1 MSNFSSNC
9 YGFVYAWLKNSE
21 EEFFKNIDDLKLRK
35 AEIKGKID
43 ERIMDTSDA
52 IKEVF
57 SLNDFSQEYK
67 ILQLFDNEKRSQ
79 HVAFI
84 DSSGK
89 FYDQNGPDGE
99 IRLEKDLD
107 DLLSQYQDLFWTA
120 YYQVHSLS
128 AEEKNQVSLFLKDL
142 MEQFLY

>member
-1 MSNFSSNC
+1 MSDFSSNC

-21 EEFFKNIDDLKLRK
+21 EDFFKNIDDLKLRK

-43 ERIMDTSDA
+43 KRIIDTSDA

-84 DSSGK
+84 NSSGK

-99 IRLEKDLD
+99 IRLEKNLD
-107 DLLSQYQDLFWTA
+107 DLLTQYQDLFWTV

-128 AEEKNQVSLFLKDL
+128 TEEENQVSLFLKDL
-142 MEQFLY
+142 ME

>member
-21 EEFFKNIDDLKLRK
+21 EEFFKDIDDLQLRE

-43 ERIMDTSDA
+43 EIIIDTSEA

-57 SLNDFSQEYK
+57 LLDENPQNYK
-67 ILQLFDNEKRSQ
+67 ILQLFDNEESSQ

-107 DLLSQYQDLFWTA
+107 DLLYQYLFWTA

-128 AEEKNQVSLFLKDL
+128 AEEKKQVSLFLKDL
-142 MEQFLY
+142 ME

>member
-1 MSNFSSNC
+1 MLWFC
-9 YGFVYAWLKNSE
+9 LCLTKNSE

-128 AEEKNQVSLFLKDL
+128 AEEENQVSLFLKDL
-142 MEQFLY
+142 ME

>member
-1 MSNFSSNC
+1 
-9 YGFVYAWLKNSE
+9 
-21 EEFFKNIDDLKLRK
+21 
-35 AEIKGKID
+35 
-43 ERIMDTSDA
+43 MDTSDV

-107 DLLSQYQDLFWTA
+107 DLLSQYQDLF
-120 YYQVHSLS
+120 
-128 AEEKNQVSLFLKDL
+128 
-142 MEQFLY
+142 

>member
-9 YGFVYAWLKNSE
+9 YVFVYAWLKNRE
-21 EEFFKNIDDLKLRK
+21 EEFFKDIDDLQLRE

-43 ERIMDTSDA
+43 ERIIDTSDA

-107 DLLSQYQDLFWTA
+107 DLLSQYQVLFWTA

>member
-21 EEFFKNIDDLKLRK
+21 EEFFKDIDDLKLRK

-43 ERIMDTSDA
+43 ERIMDTSEA

-99 IRLEKDLD
+99 IRLKRNLD
-107 DLLSQYQDLFWTA
+107 DLLRQYQDLFWTA

-128 AEEKNQVSLFLKDL
+128 AEEKKQVSLFLKDL
-142 MEQFLY
+142 MEEFLY

>member
-1 MSNFSSNC
+1 MT
-9 YGFVYAWLKNSE
+9 KKSE
-21 EEFFKNIDDLKLRK
+21 EEFFKDIDDLKLRK

-43 ERIMDTSDA
+43 ERIMDTSEA

-107 DLLSQYQDLFWTA
+107 DLLSQYQVLF
-120 YYQVHSLS
+120 
-128 AEEKNQVSLFLKDL
+128 
-142 MEQFLY
+142 

>member
-1 MSNFSSNC
+1 
-9 YGFVYAWLKNSE
+9 
-21 EEFFKNIDDLKLRK
+21 
-35 AEIKGKID
+35 
-43 ERIMDTSDA
+43 MDTSDA

-89 FYDQNGPDGE
+89 FYDQNGPADGE

-107 DLLSQYQDLFWTA
+107 DLLSQYQDLF
-120 YYQVHSLS
+120 
-128 AEEKNQVSLFLKDL
+128 
-142 MEQFLY
+142 

>member
-1 MSNFSSNC
+1 MKN
-9 YGFVYAWLKNSE
+9 LKIWIYFIISLL
-21 EEFFKNIDDLKLRK
+21 FIDDLKLRK

-43 ERIMDTSDA
+43 KRIIDTSDA

-99 IRLEKDLD
+99 VRLKENLD
-107 DLLSQYQDLFWTA
+107 DLLTQYQDLFWTA

-128 AEEKNQVSLFLKDL
+128 AEEENQVSLFLKDL
-142 MEQFLY
+142 ME

>member
-21 EEFFKNIDDLKLRK
+21 EEFFKDIDDLKLRK

-67 ILQLFDNEKRSQ
+67 ILQLFDDERRSQ

-84 DSSGK
+84 DSSGSG
-89 FYDQNGPDGE
+89 NEPDGE
-99 IRLEKDLD
+99 IRLEKNLD
-107 DLLSQYQDLFWTA
+107 DLLTQYQDIFWTA

-128 AEEKNQVSLFLKDL
+128 TKEENQVSLFLKDL
-142 MEQFLY
+142 ME

>member
-21 EEFFKNIDDLKLRK
+21 EEFFKDIDDLKLRK

-107 DLLSQYQDLFWTA
+107 DLLSQYQVLFWTA

>member
-1 MSNFSSNC
+1 MSDFSSNC

-21 EEFFKNIDDLKLRK
+21 EDFFKNIDDLKLRK

-43 ERIMDTSDA
+43 KRIIDTSDA

-84 DSSGK
+84 NSSGK

-107 DLLSQYQDLFWTA
+107 DLLSQYQVLFWTA

-128 AEEKNQVSLFLKDL
+128 AEEKNKVSLFLKDL
-142 MEQFLY
+142 ME

>member
-1 MSNFSSNC
+1 M
-9 YGFVYAWLKNSE
+9 
-21 EEFFKNIDDLKLRK
+21 
-35 AEIKGKID
+35 D
-43 ERIMDTSDA
+43 E
-52 IKEVF
+52 
-57 SLNDFSQEYK
+57 NPQNYK
-67 ILQLFDNEKRSQ
+67 ILQLFDNEESSQ

-107 DLLSQYQDLFWTA
+107 DLLSQYQVLFWTA

-128 AEEKNQVSLFLKDL
+128 AEEENQVSLFLKDL
-142 MEQFLY
+142 ME

>member
-1 MSNFSSNC
+1 
-9 YGFVYAWLKNSE
+9 
-21 EEFFKNIDDLKLRK
+21 
-35 AEIKGKID
+35 
-43 ERIMDTSDA
+43 MDTSDA

-107 DLLSQYQDLFWTA
+107 DLLHNIKFFFEQYIIKFILYLLKKKISFL
-120 YYQVHSLS
+120 Y
-128 AEEKNQVSLFLKDL
+128 FLKI
-142 MEQFLY
+142 

>member
-21 EEFFKNIDDLKLRK
+21 EEFFKDIDDLQLRE

-43 ERIMDTSDA
+43 EIIIDTSEA

-57 SLNDFSQEYK
+57 LLDENPQNYK
-67 ILQLFDNEKRSQ
+67 ILQLFDNKESSQ

-107 DLLSQYQDLFWTA
+107 DLLSQYQYLFWTA

-128 AEEKNQVSLFLKDL
+128 AEEENQVSLFLKDL
-142 MEQFLY
+142 ME

>member
-21 EEFFKNIDDLKLRK
+21 EEFFKDIDDLQLRE

-43 ERIMDTSDA
+43 EIIIDTSEA

-57 SLNDFSQEYK
+57 LLDENPQNYK
-67 ILQLFDNEKRSQ
+67 ILQLFDNEESSQ

-107 DLLSQYQDLFWTA
+107 DLLSQYQVLFWTA

-128 AEEKNQVSLFLKDL
+128 AEEENQVSLFLKDL
-142 MEQFLY
+142 ME

>member
-1 MSNFSSNC
+1 MSDFSSNC

-21 EEFFKNIDDLKLRK
+21 EDFFKNIDDLKLRK

-43 ERIMDTSDA
+43 KRIIDTSDA

-84 DSSGK
+84 NSSGK

-99 IRLEKDLD
+99 IRLEKNLD
-107 DLLSQYQDLFWTA
+107 DLLTQYQDLFWTA

-128 AEEKNQVSLFLKDL
+128 ASEENQVSLFLKDL
-142 MEQFLY
+142 ME

>member
-21 EEFFKNIDDLKLRK
+21 EEFFKDIDDLKLRK

-67 ILQLFDNEKRSQ
+67 ILQLFDDERRSQ

-99 IRLEKDLD
+99 IRLEKKLRRSSYTISSSF
-107 DLLSQYQDLFWTA
+107 LNSILSSSFSICWRRK
-120 YYQVHSLS
+120 SGFS
-128 AEEKNQVSLFLKDL
+128 IS
-142 MEQFLY
+142 

>member
-21 EEFFKNIDDLKLRK
+21 EEFFKDIDDLQLRE

-43 ERIMDTSDA
+43 KRIIDTSDA
-52 IKEVF
+52 IKKFF

-107 DLLSQYQDLFWTA
+107 DLLSQYQVLFWTA

>member
-43 ERIMDTSDA
+43 EIIIDTSEA

-57 SLNDFSQEYK
+57 LLDENPQNYK
-67 ILQLFDNEKRSQ
+67 ILQLFDNEESSQ

-99 IRLEKDLD
+99 IRLEKNLD
-107 DLLSQYQDLFWTA
+107 DLLTQYQVLFWTA

-128 AEEKNQVSLFLKDL
+128 AKEENQVSLFLKDL
-142 MEQFLY
+142 ME

>member
-9 YGFVYAWLKNSE
+9 YGFVYAWLKNSNK
-21 EEFFKNIDDLKLRK
+21 EFFKDIDDLKLRK

-43 ERIMDTSDA
+43 ERIIDTSDA

-57 SLNDFSQEYK
+57 LLNDFSQEYK
-67 ILQLFDNEKRSQ
+67 ILQLFDDEKRSQ

-99 IRLEKDLD
+99 IRLGKNLD
-107 DLLSQYQDLFWTA
+107 DLLRQYQDLFWTA

-128 AEEKNQVSLFLKDL
+128 AEEENQVSLFLKDL
-142 MEQFLY
+142 MKQFLY

>member
-1 MSNFSSNC
+1 MIYN
-9 YGFVYAWLKNSE
+9 LIE
-21 EEFFKNIDDLKLRK
+21 

-43 ERIMDTSDA
+43 ERIIDTSET

-57 SLNDFSQEYK
+57 LLDENPQNYK
-67 ILQLFDNEKRSQ
+67 ILQLFDNKESSQ

-99 IRLEKDLD
+99 VRLKENLD
-107 DLLSQYQDLFWTA
+107 DLLYQYQDLFWTA

-128 AEEKNQVSLFLKDL
+128 AEEENQVSLFLKDL
-142 MEQFLY
+142 ME

>member
-1 MSNFSSNC
+1 
-9 YGFVYAWLKNSE
+9 
-21 EEFFKNIDDLKLRK
+21 
-35 AEIKGKID
+35 
-43 ERIMDTSDA
+43 MDTSDA

-67 ILQLFDNEKRSQ
+67 ILQLFDDERRSQ

-99 IRLEKDLD
+99 VRLKENLD
-107 DLLSQYQDLFWTA
+107 DLLYQYQDLFWTA

-128 AEEKNQVSLFLKDL
+128 AEEENQVSLFLKDL
-142 MEQFLY
+142 ME

>member
-21 EEFFKNIDDLKLRK
+21 EEFFKDIDDLQLRE

-43 ERIMDTSDA
+43 EIIIDTSEA

-57 SLNDFSQEYK
+57 LLDENPQNYK
-67 ILQLFDNEKRSQ
+67 ILQLFDNEESSQ

-99 IRLEKDLD
+99 IRLEKNLD
-107 DLLSQYQDLFWTA
+107 DLLTQYQVLFWTA

-128 AEEKNQVSLFLKDL
+128 AEEENQVSLFLKDL
-142 MEQFLY
+142 ME

>member
-21 EEFFKNIDDLKLRK
+21 EEFFKDIDDLQLRK

-43 ERIMDTSDA
+43 ERIIDTSDA

-57 SLNDFSQEYK
+57 SLDENPQNYK
-67 ILQLFDNEKRSQ
+67 ILQLFDDEKRSQ

-99 IRLEKDLD
+99 VRLKENLD
-107 DLLSQYQDLFWTA
+107 DLLYQYQDLFWTA

-128 AEEKNQVSLFLKDL
+128 AEEENQVSLFLKDL
-142 MEQFLY
+142 MKQFLY

>member
-21 EEFFKNIDDLKLRK
+21 EEFFKDIDDLKLRK

-43 ERIMDTSDA
+43 KRIIDTSDA

-84 DSSGK
+84 NSSGK

-99 IRLEKDLD
+99 IRLEKNLD
-107 DLLSQYQDLFWTA
+107 DLLTQYQVLFWTA

-128 AEEKNQVSLFLKDL
+128 AEEENQVSLFLKDL
-142 MEQFLY
+142 ME

>member
-9 YGFVYAWLKNSE
+9 YGFVYAWLNNSK
-21 EEFFKNIDDLKLRK
+21 EEFFKNIDDLQLIE

-43 ERIMDTSDA
+43 ERIIDTSEA

-57 SLNDFSQEYK
+57 LLDENPQNYK
-67 ILQLFDNEKRSQ
+67 ILQLFDNKESSQ

-99 IRLEKDLD
+99 IRLKENLD
-107 DLLSQYQDLFWTA
+107 DLLSQYQYLFWTA

-128 AEEKNQVSLFLKDL
+128 AEEENQVSLFLKDL
-142 MEQFLY
+142 ME

>member
-89 FYDQNGPDGE
+89 FYDQNGPADGE

-128 AEEKNQVSLFLKDL
+128 AEEENQVSLFLKDL
-142 MEQFLY
+142 ME

>member
-21 EEFFKNIDDLKLRK
+21 EEFFKDIDDLKLRK

-67 ILQLFDNEKRSQ
+67 ILQLFDDERRSQ

-99 IRLEKDLD
+99 VRLKENLTIFFINIKIFFEQHIIKFILYLLKKKIRFL
-107 DLLSQYQDLFWTA
+107 Y
-120 YYQVHSLS
+120 
-128 AEEKNQVSLFLKDL
+128 FLKI
-142 MEQFLY
+142 

>member
-9 YGFVYAWLKNSE
+9 YGFVYAWLKNNE

-43 ERIMDTSDA
+43 ERIMDTSEA

-107 DLLSQYQDLFWTA
+107 DLLSQYQVLFWTA

-128 AEEKNQVSLFLKDL
+128 AEEEKQVSLFLKDL
-142 MEQFLY
+142 ME

>member
-1 MSNFSSNC
+1 MSDFSSNC

-21 EEFFKNIDDLKLRK
+21 EDFFKNIDDLKLRK

-43 ERIMDTSDA
+43 KRIIDTSDA

-99 IRLEKDLD
+99 IRLEKNLD
-107 DLLSQYQDLFWTA
+107 DLLTQYQDIFWTA

-128 AEEKNQVSLFLKDL
+128 AEEENQVSLFLKDL
-142 MEQFLY
+142 ME

>member
-21 EEFFKNIDDLKLRK
+21 EEFFKDIDDLKLRK

-43 ERIMDTSDA
+43 ERIMDTSEA

-57 SLNDFSQEYK
+57 SLNDFSHEYK

-107 DLLSQYQDLFWTA
+107 DLLSQYQVLFWTA

-128 AEEKNQVSLFLKDL
+128 AEEKNKVSLFLKDL
-142 MEQFLY
+142 ME

>member
-21 EEFFKNIDDLKLRK
+21 EEFFKDIDDLQLRE

-43 ERIMDTSDA
+43 EIIIDTSEA

-57 SLNDFSQEYK
+57 LLDENPQNYK
-67 ILQLFDNEKRSQ
+67 ILQLFDNKESSQ

-99 IRLEKDLD
+99 IRLKENLD
-107 DLLSQYQDLFWTA
+107 DLLYQYQDLFWTA

-128 AEEKNQVSLFLKDL
+128 AEEEKQVSLFLKDL
-142 MEQFLY
+142 ME

>member
-35 AEIKGKID
+35 AENKGKID

-57 SLNDFSQEYK
+57 LLNDFSQEYK
-67 ILQLFDNEKRSQ
+67 ILQLFDDEERSQ

-84 DSSGK
+84 DSSGN

-99 IRLEKDLD
+99 IRLEKNLD
-107 DLLSQYQDLFWTA
+107 DLLTQYQVLFWTA

-128 AEEKNQVSLFLKDL
+128 AEEKKQVSLFLKDL

>member
-21 EEFFKNIDDLKLRK
+21 EEFFKDIDDLQLRK

-43 ERIMDTSDA
+43 KRIIDTSDA

-84 DSSGK
+84 NSSGK

-99 IRLEKDLD
+99 IRLEKNLD
-107 DLLSQYQDLFWTA
+107 DLLTQYQVLFWTA

-128 AEEKNQVSLFLKDL
+128 AEEENQVSLFLKDL
-142 MEQFLY
+142 ME

>member
-1 MSNFSSNC
+1 MSDFSSNC

-21 EEFFKNIDDLKLRK
+21 EDFFKNIDDLKLRK

-43 ERIMDTSDA
+43 KRIIDTSDA

-84 DSSGK
+84 NSSGK

-99 IRLEKDLD
+99 IRLEKNLD
-107 DLLSQYQDLFWTA
+107 DLLTQYQDLFWTA

-128 AEEKNQVSLFLKDL
+128 AEEENQVSLFLKDL
-142 MEQFLY
+142 ME

>member
-9 YGFVYAWLKNSE
+9 YGFIYAWLKNSE
-21 EEFFKNIDDLKLRK
+21 EEFFKDIDDLQLRK

-43 ERIMDTSDA
+43 ERIIDTSDA

-57 SLNDFSQEYK
+57 SLDENPQNYK
-67 ILQLFDNEKRSQ
+67 ILQLFDDEKRSQ

-99 IRLEKDLD
+99 IRLKGNLD
-107 DLLSQYQDLFWTA
+107 DLLAQYQDLFWTA

-128 AEEKNQVSLFLKDL
+128 PEEENQVSLFLKDL
-142 MEQFLY
+142 MKQFLY